1 MTPAMKSTLKDLGLT
16 SQEFATLTKSDP
28 VTVSYWGRVRPDAR
42 RQAMEPTP
50 TPAWVGLLLDAWTMC
65 PEAVEHAKTHTAAKT
80 GVDARK

>member
-1 MTPAMKSTLKDLGLT
+1 MTPAMKSALKDLGMT

-50 TPAWVGLLLDAWTMC
+50 TPAWVGLLLDAWEMC
-65 PEAVEHAKTHTAAKT
+65 PEAVKRARTHAAAKT
-80 GVDARK
+80 GADIGK